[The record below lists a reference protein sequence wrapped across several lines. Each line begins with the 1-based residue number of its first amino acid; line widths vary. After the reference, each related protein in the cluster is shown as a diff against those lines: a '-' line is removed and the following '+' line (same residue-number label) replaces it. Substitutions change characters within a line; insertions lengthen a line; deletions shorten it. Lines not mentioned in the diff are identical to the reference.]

1 MRTEL
6 ATLERLDFEA
16 PTFDWVSSACD
27 LEWLQRRW
35 NRRRAAVHR
44 ISPAHER
51 RFNLEGLSPIF
62 AAYFHQDWDLEA
74 DDGEGIADSYAADH
88 ASVELLRRLA
98 QEIDELRHARPEV
111 DLAQFLGYAVGAYYE
126 PSPLTYKQWL
136 GQIAERL
143 RQRANAADT
152 GSSSL

>member
-1 MRTEL
+1 M
-6 ATLERLDFEA
+6 
-16 PTFDWVSSACD
+16 
-27 LEWLQRRW
+27 
-35 NRRRAAVHR
+35 
-44 ISPAHER
+44 
-51 RFNLEGLSPIF
+51 
-62 AAYFHQDWDLEA
+62 
-74 DDGEGIADSYAADH
+74 
-88 ASVELLRRLA
+88 
-98 QEIDELRHARPEV
+98 

>member
-1 MRTEL
+1 MN
-6 ATLERLDFEA
+6 DG
-16 PTFDWVSSACD
+16 SISKD
-27 LEWLQRRW
+27 L
-35 NRRRAAVHR
+35 HR
-44 ISPAHER
+44 
-51 RFNLEGLSPIF
+51 FL
-62 AAYFHQDWDLEA
+62 AAYLHQDWDLEA
-74 DDGEGIADSYAADH
+74 DDWEGNVDCYAADH

-143 RQRANAADT
+143 RQGANAADT